1 MNLKEQVLKNIELSK
16 KKEEFQKYIK
26 TEEEIEQNKDVINFI
41 EQQIL
46 ENSLKK
52 IDSGIIDV
60 SKFDVIFKTLKDY
73 NSKLNCKGNLSVI
86 WNYFLENGIQI
97 NISNEV
103 QLPTDY
109 SRFGDFDFD
118 TYKILSITYK
128 LKK

>member
-26 TEEEIEQNKDVINFI
+26 TEEEVEQNKDVINFI

-52 IDSGIIDV
+52 LNTGIIDV
-60 SKFDVIFKTLKDY
+60 SKFDVIFKTPRDY
-73 NSKLNCKGNLSVI
+73 KFGDIGKGNSI
-86 WNYFLENGIQI
+86 IIYDYFRQQDII
-97 NISNEV
+97 ISLDNQFEM
-103 QLPTDY
+103 PPDY
-109 SRFGDFDFD
+109 SRTGDFKYR

>member
-1 MNLKEQVLKNIELSK
+1 MSLKEQVLKNIELSK

-26 TEEEIEQNKDVINFI
+26 TEEEVQQHKDIINFI

-52 IDSGIIDV
+52 FDTGIIDV
-60 SKFDVIFKTLKDY
+60 SKFDVILKTPRDY

-86 WNYFLENGIQI
+86 WNYFLENGIMI
-97 NISNEV
+97 YISNKF

-118 TYKILSITYK
+118 TYKILSINYELRK
-128 LKK
+128 

>member
-52 IDSGIIDV
+52 IDTGIIDV
-60 SKFDVIFKTLKDY
+60 SKFDVIFKEPRDY
-73 NSKLNCKGNLSVI
+73 RSKLNCKGNLLVI
-86 WNYFLENGIQI
+86 WTYFFQNGIVVDTLYKV
-97 NISNEV
+97 E
-103 QLPTDY
+103 LPPDY
-109 SRFGDFDFD
+109 IGSADFDYN
-118 TYKILSITYK
+118 TYKILSITYN
-128 LKK
+128 LKM

>member
-26 TEEEIEQNKDVINFI
+26 TEEEVEQNKDVINFI

-52 IDSGIIDV
+52 IDTGIIDV
-60 SKFDVIFKTLKDY
+60 SKFDVIFKTPREY

-86 WNYFLENGIQI
+86 WNYLLENGIQI
-97 NISNEV
+97 NISNKV

-109 SRFGDFDFD
+109 SRFADYDYD
-118 TYKILSITYK
+118 TYKILSINYELRK
-128 LKK
+128 

>member
-1 MNLKEQVLKNIELSK
+1 MSLKEQVLKNIELSK

-26 TEEEIEQNKDVINFI
+26 AEEEVEQNKDVINFI

-52 IDSGIIDV
+52 IDTGIIDI
-60 SKFDVIFKTLKDY
+60 SKFDVIFKELRDY
-73 NSKLNCKGNLSVI
+73 CSKLNCKGNFLVI
-86 WNYFLENGIQI
+86 WNYFFQNGIQI
-97 NISNEV
+97 NISNKV

-109 SRFGDFDFD
+109 SRFVDFDFD
-118 TYKILSITYK
+118 TYKILSISYK